1 MHVAPPPPSAPSC
14 PHQME
19 RVCATAL
26 FGRGAV
32 VLGACGL
39 IYVYDVHAVWVA
51 RMQKQWYKSAGCE
64 RRSVLACL
72 QALCMYEACI
82 EHMHLRASR

>member
-14 PHQME
+14 PQQME
-19 RVCATAL
+19 TTL
-26 FGRGAV
+26 FGLGAV

-39 IYVYDVHAVWVA
+39 IYVFDVHAVWLA
-51 RMQKQWYKSAGCE
+51 RMQKQWCKSAGCE

-72 QALCMYEACI
+72 QALCIYEACI
-82 EHMHLRASR
+82 EHMHLRARR